1 MEKYTP
7 TWKFLVDSNPETII
21 RWNPQRNVLQ
31 YAGRLESKKDK
42 TDKTKTDLGKC
53 AQSMIKVVL
62 INFEI
67 IKSINITV
75 LSPNGTSH
83 IDHNHCLNHH
93 VLYQK

>member
-31 YAGRLESKKDK
+31 YAGGLESKKDK

-53 AQSMIKVVL
+53 AQSP
-62 INFEI
+62 EE
-67 IKSINITV
+67 
-75 LSPNGTSH
+75 
-83 IDHNHCLNHH
+83 
-93 VLYQK
+93 

>member
-1 MEKYTP
+1 MENYTP

-53 AQSMIKVVL
+53 AQSMLKMVL

-75 LSPNGTSH
+75 LSLPMEPVILT
-83 IDHNHCLNHH
+83 IIT
-93 VLYQK
+93 V

>member
-21 RWNPQRNVLQ
+21 WWNPQRNVLQ

-42 TDKTKTDLGKC
+42 TDKTKTDLGNC
-53 AQSMIKVVL
+53 AQSMIKMVL

-75 LSPNGTSH
+75 LSLPMEPVILT
-83 IDHNHCLNHH
+83 IIT
-93 VLYQK
+93 V